1 MDLQSANGTN
11 LNDKRVVAEEGAVV
25 RNDDVIQVGMSQI
38 KFVAPT
44 KKVKRVAKKESK
56 SREPLR
62 QVLSVEDQESK
73 RRPSSAKSVVSSSA
87 KKKVGPRKSRLS
99 EKPQRLSKG
108 GSCLSNIQEI
118 AERRKNRR
126 EQQRRKH
133 ALAQEKRSSLGSDK
147 DLTFVQMVDEWRSA
161 NMLRTG
167 EKCREFVVAPDA
179 KIRVCVRKRPMNKTE
194 RKRDSDV
201 CTCIMTRKQQHL
213 VVHEPKKRVD
223 LTTYMENHEFQFDQV
238 FDEKSTNED
247 VYLATTYPLL
257 RHVFDGFNATVRDV
271 LSFSSQNKRL
281 THTHTIILII
291 MKGFCIRS
299 NRFWKDI
306 YNGR

>member
-1 MDLQSANGTN
+1 
-11 LNDKRVVAEEGAVV
+11 
-25 RNDDVIQVGMSQI
+25 MSQI
-38 KFVAPT
+38 KFVASQS
-44 KKVKRVAKKESK
+44 KKKMKSHKTSSSSAKREPLGQVKVIDEESK
-56 SREPLR
+56 SRP
-62 QVLSVEDQESK
+62 V
-73 RRPSSAKSVVSSSA
+73 SAKSKKPPTSS
-87 KKKVGPRKSRLS
+87 KKPSRKSRLS

-147 DLTFVQMVDEWRSA
+147 DLTFVQMVDEWRSVH
-161 NMLRTG
+161 LESTS
-167 EKCREFVVAPDA
+167 EKCREFVVAPSA
-179 KIRVCVRKRPMNKTE
+179 KIRVCVRKRPMNKSE
-194 RKRDSDV
+194 SKRDSDV
-201 CTCIMTRKQQHL
+201 CTCIMTKNEQNI

-257 RHVFDGFNATVRDV
+257 RHVFDGFNATV
-271 LSFSSQNKRL
+271 FA
-281 THTHTIILII
+281 
-291 MKGFCIRS
+291 
-299 NRFWKDI
+299 
-306 YNGR
+306 